1 MTKLGQ
7 NFLIDKQVAEREV
20 AYADLNK
27 DDVVL
32 EIGPGKGILTK
43 LLARKAKKV
52 IAIEIDAWLVEK
64 LENVLLGN
72 VAIIH
77 ADALKVDFATLP
89 MFNKIVSNL
98 PFQISSPITFKLLE
112 YPFSKAVLMYQKDF
126 ADRMVAH
133 PGTKDYSRLSVMIYY
148 RTRCRVL
155 ETVSKK
161 CFSPAPKV
169 DSSVVEVIPRN
180 NPPFTVLNETFFFDI
195 IKRLFAHRRKKIK
208 NTIKEVYDNLEDIP
222 YLDKRVEELSPGQ
235 IGEISNLL
243 FKKTS
248 S

>member
-27 DDVVL
+27 NDVVL
-32 EIGPGKGILTK
+32 EIGPGKGILTR

-52 IAIEIDAWLVEK
+52 IAIEIDARLVEK

-77 ADALKVDFATLP
+77 ADALKVDFTTLP

-126 ADRMVAH
+126 AERMVAH

-155 ETVSKK
+155 ETVPKK

-180 NPPFTVLNETFFFDI
+180 NPPFTVLNEIFFFDI

-222 YLDKRVEELSPGQ
+222 YLDKRVEELSPEQ
-235 IGEISNLL
+235 IGGISNLL